1 VRAVAAA
8 GEKEALAETRLP
20 IGNWQ
25 TASATDP

>member
-8 GEKEALAETRLP
+8 GENEALAETRRP

-25 TASATDP
+25 AASATDT